1 MEKKKE
7 QDKYAWKLLVL
18 VLVIGLLAGLV
29 GGVLSAQVF
38 IKPGP
43 QGEEGPEGEQG
54 SQGPEGPQGIP
65 GVNGTDSILQ
75 ILQNRND
82 TQIDTINATKM
93 QWYNLSDF
101 DSSMKITMNVQQNSR
116 ISAQF
121 SSTHQLEAT
130 AYILVRIVVDN
141 THNSSTVHVFS
152 WTACCATRIH
162 TWTCRISNKFP
173 DRWTAHNQRAVLDRI
188 GFFYYTGQNSHRVGN
203 RIAIGELRARQ

>member
-65 GVNGTDSILQ
+65 GVDGTDSILQ

-82 TQIDTINATKM
+82 TQIDTINATMM

-101 DSSMKITMNVQQNSR
+101 DSSMKIIMNVQQNSR

-121 SSTHQLEAT
+121 SGTHQLEAT

-141 THNSSTVHVFS
+141 THNSSTYMCSVGPPAAPRVSIPGHVEFLTNS
-152 WTACCATRIH
+152 LTAGPH
-162 TWTCRISNKFP
+162 TINVQFLIELGSSII
-173 DRWTAHNQRAVLDRI
+173 LDR
-188 GFFYYTGQNSHRVGN
+188 TLTVLE
-203 RIAIGELRARQ
+203 IASQ